1 MNSSKCR
8 YETSCADLESFVR
21 WGPSSEK
28 FVFVCFVFSREARL
42 QKHHKRQSADDIFRC
57 MFLGVLRVKTNIIG
71 KLCSAFFRHFVNL
84 GSSLPHSQLCNE
96 YYFFTEIHVYRQ
108 MDEVIDHITN
118 VRFLAQ
124 ELRHNQ

>member
-1 MNSSKCR
+1 MNFCMNSSEYR
-8 YETSCADLESFVR
+8 YETSCVDLESFVR

-28 FVFVCFVFSREARL
+28 FVFVRFVFSSEARL
-42 QKHHKRQSADDIFRC
+42 RQSADDIFRC

-84 GSSLPHSQLCNE
+84 GSSLPHSQLYNE

-124 ELRHNQ
+124 ELIHNQ